1 MISVKNVR
9 RVLLIKEYMAT
20 DIKRNLFAKQH
31 LESKDIFTAEST
43 LLPDWTP
50 LEPVLRDAQLQEIA
64 SALQPAT
71 SGKKPRNVFL
81 WGPTGTGKTT
91 CAKHVLKQLTEYT
104 SRVLPVYIN
113 CWSSNTRTA
122 ILSSIAVAL
131 QVPLPRRGVSPDEL
145 SERIFEVLKKEGKIP
160 ILVLDEFDQL
170 IYKKEDSILYD
181 FSRADE
187 NHAVA
192 FGLICITNDSELLS
206 KLDARIRSSLAGQS
220 VFFKSYTPI
229 ELKEILRQRVEIAFR
244 PGTVDEEVIALCAA
258 RGAKLGGDAR
268 VALQCLWL
276 AGRNAQDE
284 RQDCVT
290 PDNVRF
296 AFSQLADKLTS
307 AQPVKKTK
315 EQLEL
320 LKKSISNE
328 IELAIIDSLSV
339 SDKCELTAG
348 QLFNSLMQKMNVTD
362 RAIRSHVQD
371 LENKKIVTTV
381 LLEGADS
388 PTGKGKTRLIRL
400 V

>member
-1 MISVKNVR
+1 
-9 RVLLIKEYMAT
+9 MAVEQ
-20 DIKRNLFAKQH
+20 KRNLFAKH
-31 LESKDIFTAEST
+31 TESRGLFTAEST

-50 LEPVLRDAQLQEIA
+50 LEPILREAQLQEIA
-64 SALQPAT
+64 EALQPAT

-145 SERIFEVLKKEGKIP
+145 SGRIFEILKKDEKIP

-181 FSRADE
+181 FSRGDE
-187 NHAVA
+187 NHGVA

-206 KLDARIRSSLAGQS
+206 KLDLRIRSSLAGQS
-220 VFFKSYTPI
+220 VFFKPYTPI
-229 ELKEILRQRVEIAFR
+229 ELKEILRQRAEIAFR
-244 PGTVDEEVIALCAA
+244 PDTVDEEVIALCAA

-276 AGRNAQDE
+276 AGRNAQE
-284 RQDCVT
+284 HNQEVVT
-290 PDNVRF
+290 AENVRF

-307 AQPVKKTK
+307 AQPVKKNQA
-315 EQLEL
+315 QLDM
-320 LKKSISNE
+320 LKKSLSNE
-328 IELAIIDSLSV
+328 IQVAIIDALADTEKS
-339 SDKCELTAG
+339 ELTAG
-348 QLFNSLMQKMNVTD
+348 QLFTALTSKMNVTD
-362 RAIRSHVQD
+362 RSMRTHIQE
-371 LENKKIVTTV
+371 LENKKIITTT

-388 PTGKGKTRLIRL
+388 PTGKGKTRLVKLI
-400 V
+400 